1 MARIDDLLSQARAL
15 DPALG
20 RELAAAIKERT
31 SFGLVFEDHLPEA
44 VEMPMVPVQE
54 GSFVRILPPR
64 GSTTQ
69 PEPDVYEVVE
79 VSDDEFLLTPENQG
93 ADIDEAGG
101 EVIETVT
108 AAREDVVSVARYKDT
123 VYPGLCLDGRV
134 DTEGAKEPVHAVINA
149 ENSHALRMLGFTH
162 REAVDTIYIDP
173 PYNTGSNSW
182 IYNDRY
188 VSGDDSFRHSK
199 WLSFMDRRLT
209 LARDLLKETGVIV
222 VAIGDDEHHRLRML
236 MDKVFGE
243 HNFISSVVWQGGRKN
258 NARFISNGADY
269 MLAYAKNLS
278 TWSKPGVPLKEAPS
292 VSTIRADEIQER
304 GAKWRVPKPGV
315 IEALTAA
322 AQIWSTRGDEELE
335 QTSERYAAWM
345 NDFKKT
351 GIPDAGVTRFNR
363 LDGEGEPINTDGD
376 LSAPGAGNRYDIL
389 HPVTQQAVKSPSRG
403 WRLTYEEMLK
413 KIDRGEVYFGPD
425 EKKIP
430 RSITRLSEIAD
441 MVPVSVFDIVRTRGS
456 NHLYRARPNNGV
468 FPDARFPYPKDH
480 TVLMEWLDL
489 MTPRDGVILDFFGG
503 SGSTLEAVLRLNE
516 ENATSERTCI
526 LVTNNELNHKDAQQ
540 LRKDGLRP
548 GDPQWEEHGV
558 YRHVTKPRVE
568 TILTGTRVDGTP
580 YANTTTGR
588 VNFFTLTYE
597 APAAIQHDLAF
608 AKVAPALWLK
618 AGSRG
623 EVITEIP
630 DHGWAATD
638 TYAVLRDTDQ
648 TAAFLD
654 DLKDRPD
661 LRHVFVITD
670 SQATFRQVND
680 HLPPGVAST
689 RLYEDY
695 LTTFKIA
702 ND

>member
-1 MARIDDLLSQARAL
+1 MARIDDLLTQARAL

-93 ADIDEAGG
+93 VDTDEAGG

-108 AAREDVVSVARYKDT
+108 AAREDVVAVARYKDT
-123 VYPGLCLDGRV
+123 VYPGLCLDGQV
-134 DTEGAKEPVHAVINA
+134 DTEGTKEPVHAVINA

-243 HNFISSVVWQGGRKN
+243 HNFISDVCWHGGRKN
-258 NARFISNGADY
+258 DARFVSNGADY
-269 MLAYAKNLS
+269 MLIYAKDKS
-278 TWSKPGVPLKEAPS
+278 RWAVPGVKVKDSPD
-292 VSTIRADEIQER
+292 VSTLHSHEIAKQ
-304 GAKWRVPKPGV
+304 GARWRVPKHGV
-315 IEALTAA
+315 GNVL
-322 AQIWSTRGDEELE
+322 AQGRRAWEESGGDETVAGAAMKKWFRSLPKDAP
-335 QTSERYAAWM
+335 ERSM
-345 NDFKKT
+345 NNAVYFL
-351 GIPDAGVTRFNR
+351 PDGTLCRDDN
-363 LDGEGEPINTDGD
+363 I
-376 LSAPGAGNRYDIL
+376 SWPGGGGPRYDVL
-389 HPVTQQAVKSPSRG
+389 HPVTGLPVQVPSRG
-403 WRLTYEEMLK
+403 WIYSDPSTMQQM
-413 KIDRGEVYFGPD
+413 IDEGRIIFRKDHTLGIRRKTPLESVTGSVAP
-425 EKKIP
+425 
-430 RSITRLSEIAD
+430 
-441 MVPVSVFDIVRTRGS
+441 SVFDRQRTHGTR
-456 NHLYRARPNNGV
+456 HLHYPQNDSGV

-503 SGSTLEAVLRLNE
+503 SGSTMEAVLRLNE

-526 LVTNNELNHKDAQQ
+526 LVTNNELNHKDARQ

-548 GDPQWEEHGV
+548 GEQEWEEHGV
-558 YRHVTKPRVE
+558 YRHVTKPRIE

-580 YANTTTGR
+580 YTNPTAGR

-654 DLKDRPD
+654 NLKDRPD
-661 LRHVFVITD
+661 LRHAFVITD

>member
-93 ADIDEAGG
+93 ADTDEAGG

-108 AAREDVVSVARYKDT
+108 ASRKDVVAVARYKDT
-123 VYPGLCLDGRV
+123 VYPGLCLDGQV
-134 DTEGAKEPVHAVINA
+134 DTEDTKEPVHAVINA

-162 REAVDTIYIDP
+162 RESVDTIYIDP

-315 IEALTAA
+315 DNVLAQGRKAWEEAG
-322 AQIWSTRGDEELE
+322 GDEEKATALM
-335 QTSERYAAWM
+335 RAW
-345 NDFKKT
+345 FKSLPGDAPEKKMARN
-351 GIPDAGVTRFNR
+351 IYFLPDGALAR
-363 LDGEGEPINTDGD
+363 DGD
-376 LSAPGAGNRYDIL
+376 ISAPGGNGFRYDVL
-389 HPVTQQAVKSPSRG
+389 HPVTNLPVPAPSRG
-403 WRLTYEEMLK
+403 WRSTEDGMRQMIAEGRILFREDHTDP
-413 KIDRGEVYFGPD
+413 IS
-425 EKKIP
+425 EKRP
-430 RSITRLSEIAD
+430 LEGVTGQVAL
-441 MVPVSVFDIVRTRGS
+441 SVFDRQRTHGTR
-456 NHLYRARPNNGV
+456 HLHYPQNDSGV

-503 SGSTLEAVLRLNE
+503 SGSTMEAVLRLNE

-558 YRHVTKPRVE
+558 YRHVTKPRIE

-580 YANTTTGR
+580 YTNPTAGR

-654 DLKDRPD
+654 NLKDRPD